1 MQTHALIDIS
11 PPGPPQVTSLLG
23 SQEKVKSASFSAL
36 LDADGF
42 DVLAGEGS
50 GAPPLGAPDSEGLR
64 ALPAVKVA
72 AGMYTAEFAVE
83 VEGGE
88 EGRSLT
94 AKLPVAVG
102 SDAVL
107 AKARVSVSGNSDIED
122 AIEAE
127 EATVQSY
134 VLAPGETLPEDAHA
148 STLEGHYVHFVL
160 SLKGGAS
167 AAPHQVFVRF
177 THALTG
183 LDTFFVAAP
192 GADGGGGSSSS
203 SRGVREYLVSISLGE
218 ESATFL
224 QRSGAYKVAVLVGG
238 PLVTPPSLEELG
250 VIDLDFPV
258 SKERHWPIYSR
269 ALLHETDV
277 ALGPL
282 PEKHHTFRE
291 PEVRPSAG
299 VSLLFTG
306 LVLAAL
312 AGLGH
317 GLRVVGANLGRVPDG
332 VVGKAWC
339 VAFQAGLAGIVALFV
354 TYWVAL
360 TMTYMMQVLA
370 LLSLVTTFTGRKAL
384 QTLASEA
391 EGSGRKGRSG
401 DHVKVD

>member
-1 MQTHALIDIS
+1 M
-11 PPGPPQVTSLLG
+11 
-23 SQEKVKSASFSAL
+23 KSASFSAL
-36 LDADGF
+36 LDADGSN
-42 DVLAGEGS
+42 VLASGGS
-50 GAPPLGAPDSEGLR
+50 SAAPLGAPDLEGLR
-64 ALPAVKVA
+64 ALPSVKVA

-88 EGRSLT
+88 EGKSLT

-107 AKARVSVSGNSDIED
+107 TEARVAVSGNSDMGD
-122 AIEAE
+122 AMEAE
-127 EATVQSY
+127 AATIQSY
-134 VLAPGETLPEDAHA
+134 VLAPGETMPDDAHA

-160 SLKGGAS
+160 SMKGGAS
-167 AAPHQVFVRF
+167 GATHQVFVRF

-192 GADGGGGSSSS
+192 SSDDSS
-203 SRGVREYLVSISLGE
+203 GRGVSKYFVSISLGE

-238 PLVTPPSLEELG
+238 PLVTPPSMEELG

-291 PEVRPSAG
+291 PEVRPPTG
-299 VSLLFTG
+299 VSLLFAG
-306 LVLAAL
+306 LVLAVL
-312 AGLGH
+312 AALGH
-317 GLRVVGANLGRVPDG
+317 GLRVVGANLRRVPDG

-360 TMTYMMQVLA
+360 TMTYTMQVLA
-370 LLSLVTTFTGRKAL
+370 FLSLVTTFTGRKAL
-384 QTLASEA
+384 KTLAAEA
-391 EGSGRKGRSG
+391 EGFGRKGQSG

>member
-1 MQTHALIDIS
+1 M
-11 PPGPPQVTSLLG
+11 
-23 SQEKVKSASFSAL
+23 KSASFSAL
-36 LDADGF
+36 LDADGSNA
-42 DVLAGEGS
+42 LGGGGS
-50 GAPPLGAPDSEGLR
+50 SAAPLGAPDSEGLR
-64 ALPAVKVA
+64 ALPPVKVA
-72 AGMYTAEFAVE
+72 AGMYTAEFAVV

-88 EGRSLT
+88 EGKSLT

-107 AKARVSVSGNSDIED
+107 TEARVSVSGNSDMGD
-122 AIEAE
+122 AMEAE
-127 EATVQSY
+127 AATIQSY
-134 VLAPGETLPEDAHA
+134 VLAPGETIPDDAHA

-167 AAPHQVFVRF
+167 AATHQVFVRF

-192 GADGGGGSSSS
+192 GPDGGSSG
-203 SRGVREYLVSISLGE
+203 RGVSKYFVSISLGE

-238 PLVTPPSLEELG
+238 PLVTPPSMEELG

-291 PEVRPSAG
+291 PEVRPPMG
-299 VSLLFTG
+299 VSLLFAG

-312 AGLGH
+312 AALGH
-317 GLRVVGANLGRVPDG
+317 GLRLVGANLGRVPDG

-370 LLSLVTTFTGRKAL
+370 VLSLVTTFTGRKAL
-384 QTLASEA
+384 KTLAAEA
-391 EGSGRKGRSG
+391 EGFMRKGRSG